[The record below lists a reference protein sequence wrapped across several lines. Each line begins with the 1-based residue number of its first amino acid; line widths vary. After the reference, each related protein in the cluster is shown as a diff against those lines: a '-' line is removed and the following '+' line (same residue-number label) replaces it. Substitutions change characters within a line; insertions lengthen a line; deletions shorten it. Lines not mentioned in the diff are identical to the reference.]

1 MGRDFTY
8 EIKKTLASVKSD
20 SDGWNLELNLI
31 SWSGRKPS
39 YDLRKWSEN
48 HEKMGKGV
56 AMSEDEVVLL
66 FYKAKDIL
74 KEITGE
80 DVEEV
85 KEEVKRDFVDGD
97 KVENEVEN
105 TAYNESVEEV
115 IVTDSSSL
123 DIPF

>member
-66 FYKAKDIL
+66 FSKAKDIL

-85 KEEVKRDFVDGD
+85 NEEVKLDFVDGD

>member
-66 FYKAKDIL
+66 FSKAKDIL

-85 KEEVKRDFVDGD
+85 KEEVKLDFVDGD

-115 IVTDSSSL
+115 LVTDSSSL

>member
-39 YDLRKWSEN
+39 YDLRKWSDN

-66 FYKAKDIL
+66 FSKAKGIL

-85 KEEVKRDFVDGD
+85 KEEVKLNFVDGD

-115 IVTDSSSL
+115 IVTDSSNL

>member
-39 YDLRKWSEN
+39 YDLRKWSDN

-66 FYKAKDIL
+66 FSKAKDIL

-85 KEEVKRDFVDGD
+85 KEEVKLDFVDGD

>member
-39 YDLRKWSEN
+39 YDLRKWSDN

-66 FYKAKDIL
+66 FSKAKDIL
-74 KEITGE
+74 KEITGD

-85 KEEVKRDFVDGD
+85 KEEVKLDFVDGD

>member
-66 FYKAKDIL
+66 FSKAKDIL

-85 KEEVKRDFVDGD
+85 KEEVKLDFVDGD

>member
-8 EIKKTLASVKSD
+8 EIKKTLATVKSD

-39 YDLRKWSEN
+39 YDLRKWSDN

-56 AMSEDEVVLL
+56 AMSEDEVILL
-66 FYKAKDIL
+66 FSKAKDIL

-80 DVEEV
+80 DVTEV
-85 KEEVKRDFVDGD
+85 KEDVKLDFVDGD
-97 KVENEVEN
+97 GVKSEVEN
-105 TAYNESVEEV
+105 AACNESVEEV
-115 IVTDSSSL
+115 IVTDSSNL